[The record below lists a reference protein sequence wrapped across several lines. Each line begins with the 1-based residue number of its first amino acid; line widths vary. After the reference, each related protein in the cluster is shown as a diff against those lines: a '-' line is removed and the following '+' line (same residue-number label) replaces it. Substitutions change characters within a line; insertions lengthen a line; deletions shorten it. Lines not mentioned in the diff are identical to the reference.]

1 MADLFTNPHR
11 YGDLD
16 AWRREAV
23 ELHARGPIH
32 RIEQPG
38 YQPFWAVIGH
48 DAVLDIE
55 RRPEEF
61 TNAPIPILGSDEQLS
76 IRARD
81 GAGIRTLIHMD
92 EPDHGKYRK
101 LTNDWFKPASIRR
114 LTDRLDELS
123 RQAVDKLE
131 ALGGEADF
139 YKDVAL
145 AYPLQVI
152 LSILGLPEADYPRMI
167 KLTQEMFGAEDPDL
181 RRDVLS
187 PEEMVAVVTDFYQYF
202 TELTADRQAHPT
214 DDLATLIANGTID
227 DAPMPDLEKMGYY
240 VIIATAGHD
249 TTAAAMAGGLRAL
262 AEYPEQLRL
271 LQRDSDLLPNAVD
284 EMIRWTAPVRH
295 FMRTAQA
302 DTEVA
307 GVKIAKG
314 DWLYLSYLAGNLD
327 PAVFEDPLHF
337 DVARHN
343 ADRHIAFGYGI
354 HFCLGAQL
362 ARVELRSLFG
372 ELVPRLQSLELS
384 GEPQTA
390 KTTFVGGHKTV
401 PIRYSLTA
409 SRSCAPTAA
418 ETTPEISRPSRGIV

>member
-1 MADLFTNPHR
+1 VTDLFTNSHR

-23 ELHARGPIH
+23 ELHAHGPIH
-32 RIEQPG
+32 RIDQPG

-55 RRPEEF
+55 RRPEDF
-61 TNAPIPILGSDEQLS
+61 TNAPLPILGSDEQLS
-76 IRARD
+76 MR
-81 GAGIRTLIHMD
+81 GAGGAEIRTLIHMD

-101 LTNDWFKPASIRR
+101 LTNDWFKPASVRR
-114 LTDRLDELS
+114 LTGRLDELS
-123 RQAVDKLE
+123 GQAVARLE

-152 LSILGLPEADYPRMI
+152 LAILGLPEADYPRMI

-181 RRDVLS
+181 QRAELS
-187 PEEMVAVVTDFYQYF
+187 PEQMVEVLMDFYKYF
-202 TELTADRQAHPT
+202 TDLTADRQVHPT

-227 DAPMPDLEKMGYY
+227 DEPMPDLEKMGYY

-262 AEYPEQLRL
+262 AENPDQLRL
-271 LQRDSDLLPNAVD
+271 LQDDLALLPNAVD

-295 FMRTAQA
+295 FMRTAQV
-302 DTEVA
+302 DTEVS
-307 GVKIAKG
+307 GVEIAKG
-314 DWLYLSYLAGNLD
+314 DWLYLSYLAGNVD
-327 PAVFEDPLHF
+327 PAVFEDPLQF

-362 ARVELRSLFG
+362 ARMELRSLFG
-372 ELVPRLQSLELS
+372 RLVPRLQSLELA

-390 KTTFVGGHKTV
+390 KTTFVGGHKSV
-401 PIRYSLTA
+401 PIRYTLSA
-409 SRSCAPTAA
+409 S
-418 ETTPEISRPSRGIV
+418 

>member
-1 MADLFTNPHR
+1 VTDLFTNPHR

-38 YQPFWAVIGH
+38 YQPFLAVIGH

-61 TNAPIPILGSDEQLS
+61 TNEPIPILGSDEQLALRS
-76 IRARD
+76 RG
-81 GAGIRTLIHMD
+81 GAEIRTLIHMD

-139 YKDVAL
+139 YRDIAL

-187 PEEMVAVVTDFYQYF
+187 PEEAIEVVMDFYKYF
-202 TELTADRQAHPT
+202 SDLTTDRQLHPT
-214 DDLATLIANGTID
+214 DDLATLIANGIID

-262 AEYPEQLRL
+262 AEHPDQLRL
-271 LQRDSDLLPNAVD
+271 LQSDPDLLPNAVD

-295 FMRTAQA
+295 FMRTAQV
-302 DTEVA
+302 DTKVA
-307 GVKIAKG
+307 GVEIAKG

-327 PAVFEDPLHF
+327 PTVFKNPVQF
-337 DVARHN
+337 DITRDD

-372 ELVPRLQSLELS
+372 QLVPRLESLELS

-401 PIRYSLTA
+401 PIRYALTA
-409 SRSCAPTAA
+409 S
-418 ETTPEISRPSRGIV
+418 

>member
-1 MADLFTNPHR
+1 
-11 YGDLD
+11 
-16 AWRREAV
+16 
-23 ELHARGPIH
+23 
-32 RIEQPG
+32 
-38 YQPFWAVIGH
+38 VIGH

-55 RRPEEF
+55 RRPAEF
-61 TNAPIPILGSDEQLS
+61 TNAPIPILGSDEQLAL
-76 IRARD
+76 RASD
-81 GAGIRTLIHMD
+81 GAEIRTLIHMD
-92 EPDHGKYRK
+92 EPDHDKYRK
-101 LTNDWFKPASIRR
+101 LTNDWFKPASVRR

-139 YKDVAL
+139 YKDIAL

-167 KLTQEMFGAEDPDL
+167 KLTQELFGAEDPDL
-181 RRDVLS
+181 QRDILS
-187 PEEMVAVVTDFYQYF
+187 PEQAAEVVMDFYRYF

-214 DDLATLIANGTID
+214 DDLATLIANGIID

-262 AEYPEQLRL
+262 AEHPEQLRL
-271 LQRDSDLLPNAVD
+271 LQGDPDLLPNAVD

-295 FMRTAQA
+295 FMRTAQVDA
-302 DTEVA
+302 EIA
-307 GVKIAKG
+307 GVEIAKG

-327 PAVFEDPLHF
+327 PAVFDDPLRF
-337 DVARHN
+337 DVTRHN

-372 ELVPRLQSLELS
+372 QLVPRLRSLELS
-384 GEPQTA
+384 GEPETA

-409 SRSCAPTAA
+409 A
-418 ETTPEISRPSRGIV
+418 

>member
-1 MADLFTNPHR
+1 MTDLFTNPHR

-23 ELHARGPIH
+23 ELHAKGAVH
-32 RIEQPG
+32 RIEQPH
-38 YQPFWAVIGH
+38 YEPFWAVIGH
-48 DAVLDIE
+48 DAVLDVE
-55 RRPEEF
+55 RRPDEF
-61 TNAPIPILGSDEQLS
+61 TNGPIPVLGSDEQLAM
-76 IRARD
+76 RERD
-81 GAGIRTLIHMD
+81 GAEIRTLIHMD

-101 LTNDWFKPASIRR
+101 LTVDWFKPASVRR
-114 LTDRLDELS
+114 LADRLDELS
-123 RQAVDKLE
+123 RQAVDRLE

-152 LSILGLPEADYPRMI
+152 LSILGLPETDYPRMI
-167 KLTQEMFGAEDPDL
+167 KLTQELFGAEDPDL
-181 RRDVLS
+181 QRDVLT
-187 PEEMVAVVTDFYQYF
+187 PEQMVEVITDFYNYF

-227 DAPMPDLEKMGYY
+227 DAPMPELEKMGYY

-249 TTAAAMAGGLRAL
+249 TTAAAMAGGMRAL
-262 AEYPEQLRL
+262 AEHPDQLRL
-271 LQRDSDLLPNAVD
+271 LQKDPELPPNAVD

-295 FMRTAQA
+295 FMRTAQV

-307 GVKIAKG
+307 GVQIAKG

-327 PAVFEDPLHF
+327 PAVFDNPLRF
-337 DVARHN
+337 DVTRAN
-343 ADRHIAFGYGI
+343 ANKHIAFGYGI

-372 ELVPRLQSLELS
+372 HLVPRLQSLELA

-390 KTTFVGGHKTV
+390 KTTFVGGHKAV

-409 SRSCAPTAA
+409 
-418 ETTPEISRPSRGIV
+418 

>member
-1 MADLFTNPHR
+1 VTDLFTNPHR

-23 ELHARGPIH
+23 ELHAGGPIH
-32 RIEQPG
+32 LITQPG
-38 YQPFWAVIGH
+38 FQPFWAVIGH
-48 DAVLDIE
+48 DAVLDVE
-55 RRPEEF
+55 RRPAEF
-61 TNAPIPILGSDEQLS
+61 TNAPMPVLGSDEQLAM
-76 IRARD
+76 RAGE
-81 GAGIRTLIHMD
+81 GAAIRTLIHMD

-101 LTNDWFKPASIRR
+101 LTNDWFRPASIRR

-123 RQAVDKLE
+123 RQAVVKLE

-139 YKDVAL
+139 YKDIAVS
-145 AYPLQVI
+145 YPLQVI
-152 LSILGLPEADYPRMI
+152 LAILGLPEADYPRMI
-167 KLTQEMFGAEDPDL
+167 KLTQELFGAEDPDL
-181 RRDVLS
+181 QRAVPTPEQALEVL
-187 PEEMVAVVTDFYQYF
+187 MDFYKYF
-202 TELTADRQAHPT
+202 TDLTADRQAHPT
-214 DDLATLIANGTID
+214 GDLATLIANGIID

-262 AEYPEQLRL
+262 AEHPDQLRL
-271 LQRDSDLLPNAVD
+271 LQSKPDLLANAVD

-295 FMRTAQA
+295 FMRTAQV

-307 GVKIAKG
+307 GVKIAQG

-327 PAVFEDPLHF
+327 PAVFDDPLRF
-337 DVARHN
+337 DITRHN
-343 ADRHIAFGYGI
+343 ADKHIAFGYGI

-362 ARVELRSLFG
+362 ARTELRSLFG
-372 ELVPRLQSLELS
+372 HLVPRLASLELS

-409 SRSCAPTAA
+409 S
-418 ETTPEISRPSRGIV
+418 

>member
-1 MADLFTNPHR
+1 MTDLFTNPHR

-38 YQPFWAVIGH
+38 YRPFLAVIGH

-55 RRPEEF
+55 RRPDEF
-61 TNAPIPILGSDEQLS
+61 TNEPIPILGSDEQLAM
-76 IRARD
+76 RA
-81 GAGIRTLIHMD
+81 GGTGEIRTLIHMD

-114 LTDRLDELS
+114 LTDRLDDLS

-139 YKDVAL
+139 YKDIAL

-152 LSILGLPEADYPRMI
+152 LSILGLPEADYPTMT
-167 KLTQEMFGAEDPDL
+167 KLTQELFGAEDPDL
-181 RRDVLS
+181 RREVLS
-187 PEEMVAVVTDFYQYF
+187 PEQMLEVVTDFYKYF
-202 TELTADRQAHPT
+202 TDLTADRQARPT

-262 AEYPEQLRL
+262 AEHPDQLRL
-271 LQRDSDLLPNAVD
+271 LQRDPDLLPNAVD

-295 FMRTAQA
+295 FMRTAQV
-302 DTEVA
+302 DTEIA
-307 GVKIAKG
+307 GVEIAKG

-327 PAVFEDPLHF
+327 PAVFKDPLRF
-337 DVARHN
+337 DITRED

-362 ARVELRSLFG
+362 ARVELRSMFG
-372 ELVPRLQSLELS
+372 QLVPRLQSLELS
-384 GEPQTA
+384 GEPHTA

-409 SRSCAPTAA
+409 S
-418 ETTPEISRPSRGIV
+418 

>member
-1 MADLFTNPHR
+1 MTDLFTNPHR

-23 ELHARGPIH
+23 ELHAQGPIH

-38 YQPFWAVIGH
+38 YRPFWAVIGH
-48 DAVLDIE
+48 NTVMEIE
-55 RRPEEF
+55 RRPAEF
-61 TNAPIPILGSDEQLS
+61 TNAPLPVLS
-76 IRARD
+76 TEESLAVQAQQ
-81 GAGIRTLIHMD
+81 GAQIRTLIHMD

-101 LTNDWFKPASIRR
+101 LTSEWFKPASVRR

-123 RQAVDKLE
+123 RKAVEKLE

-139 YKDVAL
+139 YKDIAL

-152 LSILGLPEADYPRMI
+152 LSILGLPEADHLRMN
-167 KLTQEMFGAEDPDL
+167 KLTQELFGAEDPDL
-181 RRDVLS
+181 QREVPS
-187 PEEMVAVVTDFYQYF
+187 PEEMIEVLLDFYRYF
-202 TELTADRQAHPT
+202 SELTADRQAHPT

-227 DAPMPDLEKMGYY
+227 DAPMPELEKMGYY

-262 AEYPEQLRL
+262 AEQPEQLRL
-271 LQRDSDLLPNAVD
+271 LQDAPGLLANAVD

-295 FMRTAQA
+295 FMRTAQT
-302 DTEVA
+302 DVEVA
-307 GVKIAKG
+307 GVPIAAG
-314 DWLYLSYLAGNLD
+314 DWVYLSYLAANLD
-327 PAVFEDPLHF
+327 PALFDDPLKF
-337 DVARHN
+337 DVTRHN

-362 ARVELRSLFG
+362 ARMELRSLFG
-372 ELVPRLQSLELS
+372 HLVPHLNTLELA
-384 GEPQTA
+384 GQPQTA

-401 PIRYSLTA
+401 PIRYTLKS
-409 SRSCAPTAA
+409 
-418 ETTPEISRPSRGIV
+418 V

>member
-1 MADLFTNPHR
+1 LYVGVTDLFTDPHR

-23 ELHARGPIH
+23 ELHAKGPVH

-48 DAVLDIE
+48 DAVLDVE
-55 RRPEEF
+55 RRPDDF
-61 TNAPIPILGSDEQLS
+61 TNGPIPVLGSDEQLAM
-76 IRARD
+76 RERD
-81 GAGIRTLIHMD
+81 GAEIRTLIHMD

-101 LTNDWFKPASIRR
+101 LTVDWFKPASVRR

-131 ALGGEADF
+131 SLGGEADF
-139 YKDVAL
+139 YRDVAL

-152 LSILGLPEADYPRMI
+152 LSILGLPETDYPRMI
-167 KLTQEMFGAEDPDL
+167 QLTQELFGAEDPDL
-181 RRDVLS
+181 QRDVLT
-187 PEEMVAVVTDFYQYF
+187 PEQMVEVITDFYNYF
-202 TELTADRQAHPT
+202 TNLTADRQAHPT

-227 DAPMPDLEKMGYY
+227 DAPMPELEKMGY

-262 AEYPEQLRL
+262 AEHPDQLRL
-271 LQRDSDLLPNAVD
+271 LQNDPELLANAVD

-295 FMRTAQA
+295 FMRTAQV

-307 GVKIAKG
+307 GVRIAKG

-327 PAVFEDPLHF
+327 PAVFDDPLRF
-337 DVARHN
+337 DVTRAN
-343 ADRHIAFGYGI
+343 ANKHIAFGYGI

-372 ELVPRLQSLELS
+372 HLVPRLQSLELA

-409 SRSCAPTAA
+409 A
-418 ETTPEISRPSRGIV
+418 

>member
-1 MADLFTNPHR
+1 VTDLFTNPHR

-23 ELHARGPIH
+23 ELHAHGPIH
-32 RIEQPG
+32 RIEEPG
-38 YQPFWAVIGH
+38 YQPFWAIIGH
-48 DAVLDIE
+48 DAVLEIE
-55 RRPEEF
+55 RRPADF
-61 TNAPIPILGSDEQLS
+61 TNGPIPILGSDDQLA
-76 IRARD
+76 IRQSA
-81 GAGIRTLIHMD
+81 GAEIRTLIHMD

-101 LTNDWFKPASIRR
+101 LTIDWFKPASVRR

-139 YKDVAL
+139 YRDIAL

-152 LSILGLPEADYPRMI
+152 LSILGLPEADYPRMS
-167 KLTQEMFGAEDPDL
+167 KLTQELFGAEDPDL
-181 RRDVLS
+181 QRAVLS
-187 PEEMVAVVTDFYQYF
+187 PEQMVEVVMDFYQYF
-202 TELTADRQAHPT
+202 TALTADRQAHPT

-227 DAPMPDLEKMGYY
+227 DAPMPDLERMGYY
-240 VIIATAGHD
+240 AIIATAGHD

-262 AEYPEQLRL
+262 AEHPDQFRRL
-271 LQRDSDLLPNAVD
+271 QDNIDLLPNAVD

-295 FMRTAQA
+295 FMRTAQI
-302 DTEVA
+302 DTKVA
-307 GVKIAKG
+307 GVEIAKG

-327 PAVFEDPLHF
+327 PAVFEDPLRF
-337 DVARHN
+337 DITRHN

-372 ELVPRLQSLELS
+372 ELVPRLQSLELA

-409 SRSCAPTAA
+409 R
-418 ETTPEISRPSRGIV
+418 

>member
-1 MADLFTNPHR
+1 VTDLFTNPQR

-23 ELHARGPIH
+23 ALHARGPIH
-32 RIEQPG
+32 RIVEPG
-38 YQPFWAVIGH
+38 YRPFWAVIGH
-48 DAVLDIE
+48 DAVLDVE
-55 RRPEEF
+55 RRPGDF
-61 TNAPIPILGSDEQLS
+61 TNAPVPVLGSDEQLS
-76 IRARD
+76 LRD
-81 GAGIRTLIHMD
+81 TAGGEIRTLIHMD
-92 EPDHGKYRK
+92 DPDHAKYRK
-101 LTNDWFKPASIRR
+101 LTSDWFKPASVRR

-123 RQAVDKLE
+123 RQAIAKLE

-152 LSILGLPEADYPRMI
+152 LSILGLPETDYPRMI
-167 KLTQEMFGAEDPDL
+167 KLTQELFGAEDPDL
-181 RRDVLS
+181 QRAVLS
-187 PEEMVAVVTDFYQYF
+187 PEQMVEVIMDFYRYF

-227 DAPMPDLEKMGYY
+227 DAPIPDLEKMGYY

-262 AEYPEQLRL
+262 AENPDQLEL
-271 LQRDSDLLPNAVD
+271 LQGDPELLPNAVD

-295 FMRTAQA
+295 FMRTAQVDA
-302 DTEVA
+302 EIA
-307 GVKIAKG
+307 GVEIAKG

-327 PAVFEDPLHF
+327 PGVFDEPLRF
-337 DVARHN
+337 DVTRHN
-343 ADRHIAFGYGI
+343 ADKHIAFGYGI

-372 ELVPRLQSLELS
+372 QLVPRLESLELA

-409 SRSCAPTAA
+409 S
-418 ETTPEISRPSRGIV
+418 

>member
-1 MADLFTNPHR
+1 VTDLFTNPHR

-23 ELHARGPIH
+23 ELHADGPIH
-32 RIEQPG
+32 RIDQPG

-55 RRPEEF
+55 RRPSEF
-61 TNAPIPILGSDEQLS
+61 TNAPIPVLGSDEQLAM
-76 IRARD
+76 RAAD
-81 GAGIRTLIHMD
+81 GAAIRTLIHMD
-92 EPDHGKYRK
+92 EPDHNKYRG

-123 RQAVDKLE
+123 SQAVAKLE
-131 ALGGEADF
+131 ELGGEADF
-139 YKDVAL
+139 YRDIAL
-145 AYPLQVI
+145 PYPLQVI

-167 KLTQEMFGAEDPDL
+167 KLTQELFGAEDPDL
-181 RRDVLS
+181 QRDVES
-187 PEEMVAVVTDFYQYF
+187 PEQALEVIMDFYQYF
-202 TELTADRQAHPT
+202 TQLTADRKARPT

-262 AEYPEQLRL
+262 AENPDQLRV
-271 LQRDSDLLPNAVD
+271 LQADPDLLPNAVD

-295 FMRTAQA
+295 FMRTAQV
-302 DTEVA
+302 DTEV
-307 GVKIAKG
+307 GDVKIAKG

-327 PAVFEDPLHF
+327 PAVFDDPLRF
-337 DVARHN
+337 DIARHN
-343 ADRHIAFGYGI
+343 ANRHIAFGYGI

-362 ARVELRSLFG
+362 ARTELRSLFG
-372 ELVPRLQSLELS
+372 HLVPRLQSLELS
-384 GEPQTA
+384 GAPQTA

-401 PIRYSLTA
+401 PIRYSLTP
-409 SRSCAPTAA
+409 SPDAA
-418 ETTPEISRPSRGIV
+418 RRRHVEEH

>member
-1 MADLFTNPHR
+1 VTDLFTNPHR

-16 AWRREAV
+16 DWRRAAV
-23 ELHARGPIH
+23 ELHTGGPIH
-32 RIEQPG
+32 RIEEPG

-48 DAVLDIE
+48 DAVLDVE
-55 RRPEEF
+55 RRPADF
-61 TNAPIPILGSDEQLS
+61 TNAPIPVLGSDEQLS
-76 IRARD
+76 IRAAA
-81 GAGIRTLIHMD
+81 GAEIRTLIHMD

-101 LTNDWFKPASIRR
+101 LTNDWFKPASVRR
-114 LTDRLDELS
+114 LSDRLDELS

-139 YKDVAL
+139 YRDVAV

-152 LSILGLPEADYPRMI
+152 LSILGLPEADYPRML
-167 KLTQEMFGAEDPDL
+167 KLTQELFGAEDPDL
-181 RRDVLS
+181 QRAELS
-187 PEEMVAVVTDFYQYF
+187 PEQMVEVIMDFYQYF

-227 DAPMPDLEKMGYY
+227 DAPMPELEKMGYY

-262 AEYPEQLRL
+262 AEHPDQLRL
-271 LQRDSDLLPNAVD
+271 LQEKPDLMPNAVD

-295 FMRTAQA
+295 FMRTAEV
-302 DTEVA
+302 DTQVA
-307 GVKIAKG
+307 GVEIAKG
-314 DWLYLSYLAGNLD
+314 DWLLLSYLAGNLD
-327 PAVFEDPLHF
+327 PAVFDDPLRF

-362 ARVELRSLFG
+362 ARNELRSLFG
-372 ELVPRLQSLELS
+372 HLVPRLQSLELS

-409 SRSCAPTAA
+409 S
-418 ETTPEISRPSRGIV
+418 

>member
-1 MADLFTNPHR
+1 VTDLFTNPHR

-38 YQPFWAVIGH
+38 HQPFWAVIGH

-55 RRPEEF
+55 RRPDDF

-76 IRARD
+76 MRAAG
-81 GAGIRTLIHMD
+81 GAEIRTLIHMD
-92 EPDHGKYRK
+92 EPDHAKYRK
-101 LTNDWFKPASIRR
+101 LTNDWFKPASVRR

-123 RQAVDKLE
+123 RQAVAKLE
-131 ALGGEADF
+131 ALGGVAEF
-139 YKDVAL
+139 YNDIAI

-167 KLTQEMFGAEDPDL
+167 KLTQELFGAEDPDL
-181 RRDVLS
+181 QRAVLS
-187 PEEMVAVVTDFYQYF
+187 PEQMVEVVTDFYRYF

-227 DAPMPDLEKMGYY
+227 DAPMPELEKMGYY

-262 AEYPEQLRL
+262 AENPDQLWL
-271 LQRDSDLLPNAVD
+271 LQGDLGLLPNAVD

-295 FMRTAQA
+295 FMRTAQVDA
-302 DTEVA
+302 EIA
-307 GVKIAKG
+307 GVEIAKG

-327 PAVFEDPLHF
+327 PAVFDEPLRF
-337 DVARHN
+337 DVTRHN
-343 ADRHIAFGYGI
+343 ADKHIAFGYGI

-372 ELVPRLQSLELS
+372 QLVPRLQSLELA

-401 PIRYSLTA
+401 PIRYTLTA
-409 SRSCAPTAA
+409 P
-418 ETTPEISRPSRGIV
+418 

>member
-1 MADLFTNPHR
+1 MTDLFTNPHR

-23 ELHARGPIH
+23 QLHSSGPIH
-32 RIEQPG
+32 RIEQPD
-38 YQPFWAVIGH
+38 YLPFWAVIGH

-55 RRPEEF
+55 RRPDDF
-61 TNAPIPILGSDEQLS
+61 TNAPEPILGSDEQLA
-76 IRARD
+76 IRHSGSAE
-81 GAGIRTLIHMD
+81 IRTLIHMD
-92 EPDHGKYRK
+92 DPDHGKYRK

-114 LTDRLDELS
+114 LTDRFDELS

-139 YKDVAL
+139 YNDVAL

-181 RRDVLS
+181 RREVLS
-187 PEEMVAVVTDFYQYF
+187 PEQMVEVVLDFYRYF
-202 TELTADRQAHPT
+202 SELTTDRQAHPT

-262 AEYPEQLRL
+262 AEHPDQLQL
-271 LQRDSDLLPNAVD
+271 LRREPDRLPNAVD

-295 FMRTAQA
+295 FMRTAQL

-307 GVKIAKG
+307 GVEIAKG

-327 PAVFEDPLHF
+327 PEVFEDPLRF
-337 DVARHN
+337 DVTRPN
-343 ADRHIAFGYGI
+343 ADKHIAFGYGI

-362 ARVELRSLFG
+362 ARMELRSLFG
-372 ELVPRLQSLELS
+372 QLVPRLESLELS

-401 PIRYSLTA
+401 PIRYTLSD
-409 SRSCAPTAA
+409 
-418 ETTPEISRPSRGIV
+418 V

>member
-1 MADLFTNPHR
+1 MTDLFTNPHR

-16 AWRREAV
+16 DWRREAV
-23 ELHARGPIH
+23 ELHATGPVH

-48 DAVLDIE
+48 DAVLDVE
-55 RRPEEF
+55 RRPNEF
-61 TNAPIPILGSDEQLS
+61 SNGPIPVLGSDEQLAM
-76 IRARD
+76 RERD
-81 GAGIRTLIHMD
+81 GAAIRTLIHMD

-101 LTNDWFKPASIRR
+101 LTVDWFKPASVRR
-114 LTDRLDELS
+114 LTERLDELS
-123 RQAVDKLE
+123 RQAVDRLE
-131 ALGGEADF
+131 AFGGEADF
-139 YKDVAL
+139 YRDVAL

-152 LSILGLPEADYPRMI
+152 LSILGLPETDYPRMI
-167 KLTQEMFGAEDPDL
+167 KLTQELFGAEDPDL
-181 RRDVLS
+181 QRDVLT
-187 PEEMVAVVTDFYQYF
+187 PEQMVEVITDFYEYF
-202 TELTADRQAHPT
+202 TNLTADRQSHPT

-227 DAPMPDLEKMGYY
+227 DAPMPELEKMGYY

-262 AEYPEQLRL
+262 AEHPDQLRL
-271 LQRDSDLLPNAVD
+271 LQQDPELLPNGVD

-295 FMRTAQA
+295 FMRTAQV

-307 GVKIAKG
+307 GIQIAKG

-327 PAVFEDPLHF
+327 PAVFEDPLRF
-337 DVARHN
+337 DVTRAN
-343 ADRHIAFGYGI
+343 ANKHIAFGYGI

-372 ELVPRLQSLELS
+372 HLVPRLQSLELA

-390 KTTFVGGHKTV
+390 KTTFVGGHKAV
-401 PIRYSLTA
+401 PIRYSL
-409 SRSCAPTAA
+409 SAA
-418 ETTPEISRPSRGIV
+418 